1 MNKRVAL
8 GLVGGLLLSVGL
20 VIGVAAGPSLQSLIM
35 GGHASAAAEVTTPT
49 PSAGAYC
56 QLYID
61 TVSKDLGVK
70 QSDLQSANKDALQ
83 AVINKMYADGKL
95 TQTQKVQAESEL
107 AQYAGD
113 PCAALQAIAKQKG
126 AGIAGG
132 ASAKAMSGARTALL
146 TAVAGALKMSSSD
159 LQSQLSAGKTVAQ
172 VISAKGASKSA
183 VSAAYLKAAQAQFAS
198 AVKSGA
204 MTQSQSSMAYS
215 FLQQAVASG
224 HYPLLDK
231 QGGFGGSFGPNGAM
245 SPAGMMAPAGM
256 MWGN

>member
-20 VIGVAAGPSLQSLIM
+20 VIGVAAAPSLQSLVM
-35 GGHASAAAEVTTPT
+35 GGHVSAAAEVTTPT

-61 TVSKDLGVK
+61 TVSKDLGVS
-70 QSDLQSANKDALQ
+70 QSQLQSANKDALQ

-95 TQTQKVQAESEL
+95 TQTQKVQAESAL

-126 AGIAGG
+126 AGMVGG
-132 ASAKAMSGARTALL
+132 ASAKALSGVRTALL
-146 TAVAGALKMSSSD
+146 SAVAGAMKMSSSD

-172 VISAKGASKSA
+172 VISAQGASKSA
-183 VSAAYLKAAQAQFAS
+183 VSAAYLKVDAGPACLGGQEWRDDTIAVFDGLQRACSRRSRAATIRCSIS
-198 AVKSGA
+198 AAGSA
-204 MTQSQSSMAYS
+204 ARMARCR
-215 FLQQAVASG
+215 QRA
-224 HYPLLDK
+224 
-231 QGGFGGSFGPNGAM
+231 
-245 SPAGMMAPAGM
+245 
-256 MWGN
+256 